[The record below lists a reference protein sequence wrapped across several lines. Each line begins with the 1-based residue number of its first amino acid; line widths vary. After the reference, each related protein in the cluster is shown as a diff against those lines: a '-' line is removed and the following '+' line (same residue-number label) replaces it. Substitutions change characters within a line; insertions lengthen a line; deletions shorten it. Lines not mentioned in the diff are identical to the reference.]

1 MKLYGQPSKTAT
13 IENYPGFPN
22 GVEGPELG
30 RLFEEQARAFGAEVV
45 YDAVEKKLI

>member
-30 RLFEEQARAFGAEVV
+30 RLLKSKHAPLVLKWFMTRL
-45 YDAVEKKLI
+45 KKN